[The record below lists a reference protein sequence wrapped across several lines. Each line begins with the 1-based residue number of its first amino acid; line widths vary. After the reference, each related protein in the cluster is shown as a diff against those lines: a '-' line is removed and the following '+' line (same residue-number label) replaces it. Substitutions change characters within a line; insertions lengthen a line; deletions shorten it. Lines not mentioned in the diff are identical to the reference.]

1 MKLLEVRASNLNASH
16 CSEERVD
23 DDVDGDDDDEEYTT
37 CRWGC
42 SGHGK
47 DSGKHVRTLSET

>member
-16 CSEERVD
+16 CSED
-23 DDVDGDDDDEEYTT
+23 DDVDGDDDDEEYKT

-47 DSGKHVRTLSET
+47 DSSKHVRTLSET